1 MYVFMVGSSCLS
13 IGQAEC
19 VLNENDKKSKCSFF
33 SMSFLGGS
41 RNAMLALA
49 SRVSLQKSL
58 PAMIS
63 LFGCRDFFFKFFCDA
78 MFFFN
83 HPWI

>member
-19 VLNENDKKSKCSFF
+19 VLNENDKKSRCSFF

-49 SRVSLQKSL
+49 K
-58 PAMIS
+58 
-63 LFGCRDFFFKFFCDA
+63 
-78 MFFFN
+78 
-83 HPWI
+83 